1 MSENQLN
8 ARREAR
14 RNLMLE
20 GKLIKVVPIVAL
32 PMIVSMLIDALYNMA
47 DTYFVS
53 QLDILATS
61 AVGVNDALLH
71 LMRSVALGF
80 GMGASSPISKL
91 LGAKRED
98 DASRVATT
106 SIITA
111 VITLSTFA
119 AITFCF
125 REQVVLFLGATEG
138 AKPYAIQYATF
149 ILISAPITA
158 AEVGCSQTLRAE
170 GSTTYSM
177 FGMVSGCIINVAL
190 DPIFIYTF
198 GMGVAGA
205 ALATTISKGISL
217 IVLLTPFLR
226 HKTVIELRFKFFTP
240 KWHIYKEIAKMGIPT
255 ILRTGA
261 MSLSAVY
268 INRLARSFG
277 DAALAAVSVSNK
289 CTRLVGSAV
298 LGFGQGFQPIGGYCW
313 GARKYKRFMKA
324 FVTATIMGGCVAV
337 VIGALMFVFSP
348 NILGI
353 FMDSVENAETMRI
366 GNLMIRT
373 QCITMFPHI
382 YVMIVNGLFQALG
395 RPKEALVLGLS
406 RQVICLVP
414 AALILS
420 RIFLVDGLACAQAA
434 ADLLSLAISITL
446 TLKQFKVIKT
456 LNDGDPA
463 PPGYGLS
470 ASASKGERV

>member
-1 MSENQLN
+1 
-8 ARREAR
+8 
-14 RNLMLE
+14 
-20 GKLIKVVPIVAL
+20 
-32 PMIVSMLIDALYNMA
+32 
-47 DTYFVS
+47 
-53 QLDILATS
+53 
-61 AVGVNDALLH
+61 
-71 LMRSVALGF
+71 
-80 GMGASSPISKL
+80 
-91 LGAKRED
+91 
-98 DASRVATT
+98 
-106 SIITA
+106 
-111 VITLSTFA
+111 
-119 AITFCF
+119 
-125 REQVVLFLGATEG
+125 
-138 AKPYAIQYATF
+138 
-149 ILISAPITA
+149 
-158 AEVGCSQTLRAE
+158 
-170 GSTTYSM
+170 M
-177 FGMVSGCIINVAL
+177 FGMVSGCVINVAL
-190 DPIFIYTF
+190 DPVFIYTM

-217 IVLLTPFLR
+217 IVLLIPFIR
-226 HKTVIELRFKFFTP
+226 HKTVIELKFRYFTP

-268 INRLARSFG
+268 INRLARTFG

-298 LGFGQGFQPIGGYCW
+298 LGFGQGFQPIGGYCF
-313 GARKYKRFMKA
+313 GARKYKRFRSA
-324 FVTATIMGGCVAV
+324 FLTAAVMGGCVAV
-337 VIGALMFVFSP
+337 AVGALMFIFSP
-348 NILGI
+348 QILGL

-420 RIFLVDGLACAQAA
+420 KLFLVDGLACSQAT
-434 ADLLSLAISITL
+434 ADLLSLAISVTL
-446 TLKQFKVIKT
+446 TIKQMKIIKS
-456 LNDGDPA
+456 LDDGAPP

-470 ASASKGERV
+470 ASAKAASASDGDD